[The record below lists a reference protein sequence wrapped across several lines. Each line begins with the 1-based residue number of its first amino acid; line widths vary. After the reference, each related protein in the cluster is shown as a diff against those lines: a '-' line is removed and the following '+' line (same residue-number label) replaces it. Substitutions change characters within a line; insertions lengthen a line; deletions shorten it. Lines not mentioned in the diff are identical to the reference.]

1 VMSSEIDYGNLTKQI
16 AFWDNDHRQ
25 AQLIIRCRHDG
36 LTQAAFFRHIITGYI
51 RGDERVQ
58 GYIDEVK
65 EMGESRKK
73 KSRTLKKKG
82 DEMVKDFA
90 LTDGEVENIFDLV
103 AEEFPDLK

>member
-1 VMSSEIDYGNLTKQI
+1 MSSEIDYGNLTKQI

-51 RGDERVQ
+51 RGDERLQ
-58 GYIDEVK
+58 SYIDEVR
-65 EMGESRKK
+65 EMGESRKR

-82 DEMVKDFA
+82 DEMVKDLS
-90 LTDGEVENIFDLV
+90 LTDGEVDNIFDLL

>member
-1 VMSSEIDYGNLTKQI
+1 MSSEIDYGNLTKQI

-51 RGDERVQ
+51 RGDERLQ
-58 GYIDEVK
+58 SYIDEVR

-82 DEMVKDFA
+82 DKMVKDLS
-90 LTDGEVENIFDLV
+90 LTDGEVDNIFDLL

>member
-1 VMSSEIDYGNLTKQI
+1 MNNEIDYGNLIKQI

-25 AQLIIRCRHDG
+25 AQLILRCRHDG
-36 LTQAAFFRHIITGYI
+36 LTQSAFFRHILTGYI
-51 RGDERVQ
+51 NGDERIQ
-58 GYIDEVK
+58 SYIDEVK

-90 LTDGEVENIFDLV
+90 LTDVEVENIFDLL
-103 AEEFPDLK
+103 EEELPDS

>member
-1 VMSSEIDYGNLTKQI
+1 MSSEIDYGNLTKQI

-51 RGDERVQ
+51 RGDERQ
-58 GYIDEVK
+58 QSYNDEVK
-65 EMGESRKK
+65 EMGESRKR

-82 DEMVKDFA
+82 DEMVRDFA
-90 LTDGEVENIFDLV
+90 LDDDEVDSIFDVL

>member
-1 VMSSEIDYGNLTKQI
+1 MSSEIDYGNLTKQI

-51 RGDERVQ
+51 RGDERLQ
-58 GYIDEVK
+58 SYIDEVK
-65 EMGESRKK
+65 EMGESRKR

-82 DEMVKDFA
+82 DEMVRDFA
-90 LTDGEVENIFDLV
+90 LDDDEVDSIFDVL

>member
-1 VMSSEIDYGNLTKQI
+1 MSSEIDYGNLTKQI

-82 DEMVKDFA
+82 DKMVKDLS
-90 LTDGEVENIFDLV
+90 LTDGEVDNIFDLL

>member
-1 VMSSEIDYGNLTKQI
+1 MSSEIDYGNLTKQI

-82 DEMVKDFA
+82 DEMVRDFA
-90 LTDGEVENIFDLV
+90 LDDDEVDSIFDVL

>member
-1 VMSSEIDYGNLTKQI
+1 MSSEIDYGNLTKQI

-65 EMGESRKK
+65 EMGESRKR

-82 DEMVKDFA
+82 DEMVRDFA
-90 LTDGEVENIFDLV
+90 LDDDEVDSIFDVL

>member
-1 VMSSEIDYGNLTKQI
+1 MSSEIDYGNLTKQI

>member
-1 VMSSEIDYGNLTKQI
+1 MSSEIDYGNLTKQI

-51 RGDERVQ
+51 RGDERLQ
-58 GYIDEVK
+58 SYIDEVR